1 MKRSIGLILLLISLV
16 FLVLGLIYPF
26 MTIKIEVDMGNQGG
40 FLGGL
45 IGGSIADQFN
55 KTMSYNI
62 IQAMKMLFE
71 HKQYFVGILIGLFAV
86 LLPILKTILSI
97 IFLFDKDPDRKMKLF
112 NLMGTFGKF
121 AMADVF
127 CVGVFVAF
135 LYTRFN
141 QSLKADIEI
150 GYYYFTIY
158 VILNII
164 SLILLKPIKQK
175 E

>member
-1 MKRSIGLILLLISLV
+1 MKRTFGIIFLIISLV
-16 FLVLGLIYPF
+16 FLVLGLYYPF
-26 MTIKIEVDMGNQGG
+26 MTIKIEVEMGSQGG
-40 FLGGL
+40 FLGNL

-55 KTMSYNI
+55 KTTSYNI

-86 LLPILKTILSI
+86 FLPVLKTIMSFL
-97 IFLFDKDPDRKMKLF
+97 FLFDKDKDRNQKLYNF
-112 NLMGTFGKF
+112 MGVIGKF

-164 SLILLKPIKQK
+164 SLILLKPKKQT